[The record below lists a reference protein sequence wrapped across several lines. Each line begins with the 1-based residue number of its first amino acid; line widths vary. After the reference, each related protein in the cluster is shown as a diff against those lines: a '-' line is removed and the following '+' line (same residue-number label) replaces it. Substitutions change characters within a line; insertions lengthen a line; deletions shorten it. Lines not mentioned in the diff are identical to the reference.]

1 MLQSWIGPKQ
11 YQFAFVP
18 FGVFPDAWCCLSFY
32 NTFFHHANDGE
43 APLEVT
49 SILSSP
55 LLSCLAHHQPDEA
68 SRLLRYVYALH
79 MPSLSHSLEFMVH
92 SALNH
97 GSPSLLHETLLL
109 LSSLPL
115 FPAILVDCLRKE
127 ERSTWKKALH
137 NPLDILFI
145 FRACLNHGAIAF
157 ATATISVLQGVDCSA
172 SEFALPHPSSPSSEL
187 HSSSPSSELNS
198 SPSSK
203 LNSSSSSELNSSPSS
218 ELHPSPSN
226 DLHPTPLPSDL
237 YLWCDEQ
244 CIREHIRPDYAF
256 LLDLFPFV
264 WKRVEG
270 VEGECVAHKAGI
282 ELLLMSVMRS
292 DFSSVSDVYRFVLME
307 ENRHA
312 EMDHPLPHLFHVDV
326 ILTTCAL
333 SLLNRGLLSPF
344 LSLTKAIPFTWT
356 TLPSPISVTNFAG
369 SLERMKNASALPLP
383 PQDIFEETDLFQEMV
398 ARCRND
404 DAGRYE

>member
-1 MLQSWIGPKQ
+1 MTVTIRSYRDWQRAGTLMRIP
-11 YQFAFVP
+11 
-18 FGVFPDAWCCLSFY
+18 
-32 NTFFHHANDGE
+32 
-43 APLEVT
+43 AP
-49 SILSSP
+49 I
-55 LLSCLAHHQPDEA
+55 
-68 SRLLRYVYALH
+68 
-79 MPSLSHSLEFMVH
+79 
-92 SALNH
+92 
-97 GSPSLLHETLLL
+97 
-109 LSSLPL
+109 
-115 FPAILVDCLRKE
+115 
-127 ERSTWKKALH
+127 RSTWKKALH

-187 HSSSPSSELNS
+187 HSSSPSSELY
-198 SPSSK
+198 SP
-203 LNSSSSSELNSSPSS
+203 PSS
-218 ELHPSPSN
+218 ELHHSPSN

-307 ENRHA
+307 EKRHA

-333 SLLNRGLLSPF
+333 SLLNRGLLTPF
-344 LSLTKAIPFTWT
+344 LSLTFVSAAQAPT
-356 TLPSPISVTNFAG
+356 A
-369 SLERMKNASALPLP
+369 ASA
-383 PQDIFEETDLFQEMV
+383 EEPT
-398 ARCRND
+398 N
-404 DAGRYE
+404 